1 MILKLTLLN
10 SPFQVKIMNGFEH
23 LRPAN
28 CPKEWT
34 SLQEPENPQC
44 FNAGITDLAGVF
56 SPFELFWLKPSV
68 NRELLAKPNPCKD
81 CTAVTTQLAMLRF
94 TIKLSMMPEGD
105 YKFAR
110 PRYQLAIGCRS
121 L

>member
-44 FNAGITDLAGVF
+44 FNAGITDLAGFFALRAV
-56 SPFELFWLKPSV
+56 
-68 NRELLAKPNPCKD
+68 LAKTECEQG
-81 CTAVTTQLAMLRF
+81 A
-94 TIKLSMMPEGD
+94 
-105 YKFAR
+105 AR
-110 PRYQLAIGCRS
+110 KA
-121 L
+121 